1 MQRRSCLARP
11 LLYRRETGISHRVS
25 DFQSYF
31 NSRDTDRNISVDVLN
46 DILYALPRIKCLN
59 GDPTDQF
66 FTIIFFSSRE
76 RFMTGQKKSKQGA
89 SDGEKVNDS
98 KDRNVTIPIH
108 LDASNP
114 ALYAA
119 PGQRFSASLFNQSIT
134 SSLDRYLHQ
143 FSSVQKLID
152 ATDRLLRPSAA
163 IQAVMDAT
171 QKMMRPSREIE
182 AFLQA
187 TNLALQPSREIYAAI
202 TATEKI
208 LKPSPEI
215 QALIDS
221 TGKWLQPSREM
232 RDLASWTEKL
242 NRAYGQ
248 HHAASFGAVEKALHQ
263 SDSLKAMIAVMDTHR
278 STASLRS
285 ILDSFETLQTSP
297 IFDLLVSTDPTRLQS
312 LIEGYQEDE
321 QGPSSIDTPPISQN
335 VEAEIVQALNTG
347 SSSQSLSAPAL
358 VFLVLFI
365 TAVHTFYED
374 LSKWNDF
381 RESVCDIQGRLGT
394 FDSLAHARKFVRTT
408 LCDAPKGLTESF
420 RLTKKEGIN
429 LREEP
434 GMKGEV
440 IMTLPKYAPLEVVDT
455 TNRDWLLVSY
465 KHEGIEIEGWVS
477 RKYVR
482 PASR

>member
-1 MQRRSCLARP
+1 
-11 LLYRRETGISHRVS
+11 
-25 DFQSYF
+25 
-31 NSRDTDRNISVDVLN
+31 
-46 DILYALPRIKCLN
+46 
-59 GDPTDQF
+59 
-66 FTIIFFSSRE
+66 
-76 RFMTGQKKSKQGA
+76 MTGQKKRKQESLDGKKVDDSEDRSA
-89 SDGEKVNDS
+89 S
-98 KDRNVTIPIH
+98 TPIH

-119 PGQRFSASLFNQSIT
+119 PGQKFSASLSSQSIT
-134 SSLDRYLHQ
+134 SSFDKYLRQ
-143 FSSVQKLID
+143 SSSVQKLID

-187 TNLALQPSREIYAAI
+187 TDRALQPSREIYAAI
-202 TATEKI
+202 TATERMI
-208 LKPSPEI
+208 KPSPEI

-221 TGKWLQPSREM
+221 TGEWLQPSREM

-242 NRAYGQ
+242 NRAYSQ
-248 HHAASFGAVEKALHQ
+248 HHAASFEAVEKALHQ
-263 SDSLKAMIAVMDTHR
+263 SDSLKSMIAVIDTHR

-285 ILDSFETLQTSP
+285 LLSSFETLQASP
-297 IFDLLVSTDPTRLQS
+297 VFDLLVSTDPTRLKS
-312 LIEGYQEDE
+312 LIEGYQEGE
-321 QGPSSIDTPPISQN
+321 QGPGPIDAPSISQDM
-335 VEAEIVQALNTG
+335 EAEIVQALNT
-347 SSSQSLSAPAL
+347 SSSPQRLSAPAL
-358 VFLVLFI
+358 VFLMLFI
-365 TAVHTFYED
+365 TAVHTFYDD

-381 RESVCDIQGRLGT
+381 RESVCDIQERLGA
-394 FDSLAHARKFVRTT
+394 FDSLAHARKFVRTA

-420 RLTKKEGIN
+420 RLTKKEGVN
-429 LREEP
+429 LREDP

-440 IMTLPKYAPLEVVDT
+440 IMTLPKYAPLEVIDT

-465 KHEGIEIEGWVS
+465 KHEGLEIEGWVS